1 MAAARAPR
9 FARVR
14 IVPEQHTVSAPLHLQ
29 LHLANGRRAELVLSD
44 ERQLAR
50 VLELLEQPSPDA
62 HAAVYVCVSPVDM
75 RKQAAT
81 LALIVEQTLKRNI
94 FEPALYV
101 FSNAQRD
108 RIKIVYWQRNGLCLW
123 SKRLEGRDRF
133 IFPRHIEG
141 ETVTIRGEQLEE
153 LLEGFDLW
161 RQGHRELLMRRVG

>member
-1 MAAARAPR
+1 MMR
-9 FARVR
+9 
-14 IVPEQHTVSAPLHLQ
+14 PE
-29 LHLANGRRAELVLSD
+29 
-44 ERQLAR
+44 
-50 VLELLEQPSPDA
+50 A
-62 HAAVYVCVSPVDM
+62 HAAVYVCLSPVDM

-108 RIKIVYWQRNGLCLW
+108 RIKIVYWHRNGLCLW

-133 IFPRHIEG
+133 IFPRHIAG
-141 ETVTIRGEQLEE
+141 ETVTMSGAELEE
-153 LLEGFDLW
+153 LLAGFDLW

>member
-1 MAAARAPR
+1 MMR
-9 FARVR
+9 
-14 IVPEQHTVSAPLHLQ
+14 PE
-29 LHLANGRRAELVLSD
+29 
-44 ERQLAR
+44 
-50 VLELLEQPSPDA
+50 A
-62 HAAVYVCVSPVDM
+62 HAAVYVCVTPVDM

-94 FEPALYV
+94 FERALYV

-108 RIKIVYWQRNGLCLW
+108 RIKIVYWHRNGLCLW

-141 ETVTIRGEQLEE
+141 ETVTIRGAELEE
-153 LLEGFDLW
+153 LLAGFDLW

>member
-1 MAAARAPR
+1 MIISGEDREAKAAEWLERLQEAAALGGSL
-9 FARVR
+9 V
-14 IVPEQHTVSAPLHLQ
+14 
-29 LHLANGRRAELVLSD
+29 NYCRRAGLK
-44 ERQLAR
+44 
-50 VLELLEQPSPDA
+50 PC
-62 HAAVYVCVSPVDM
+62 AAAPV
-75 RKQAAT
+75 
-81 LALIVEQTLKRNI
+81 ERNI
-94 FEPALYV
+94 FGPALYV

-141 ETVTIRGEQLEE
+141 ETVTIRGAQLEE